1 MHYRPVQ
8 LVFSMEVCEHPDTPA
23 GSFALVS
30 LHEEIMTLQHGTE
43 MVGYYHQISGDIYK
57 LSGLSPRANYT
68 DEQFL
73 RRGSPASR
81 FLGLRVLIPRVRG
94 CLSLGNV
101 SGQVEA
107 SASG

>member
-1 MHYRPVQ
+1 
-8 LVFSMEVCEHPDTPA
+8 MEVCEHPDTPA

-68 DEQFL
+68 DRAVNPAASVELYTVTFL
-73 RRGSPASR
+73 ICG
-81 FLGLRVLIPRVRG
+81 
-94 CLSLGNV
+94 
-101 SGQVEA
+101 
-107 SASG
+107 